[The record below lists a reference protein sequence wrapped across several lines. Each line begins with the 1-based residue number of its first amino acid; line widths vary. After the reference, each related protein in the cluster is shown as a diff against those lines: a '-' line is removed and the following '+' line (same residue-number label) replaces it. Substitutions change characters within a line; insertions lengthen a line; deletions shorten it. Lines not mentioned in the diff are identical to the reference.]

1 MEFDGVQIPKTVKG
15 DGTRG
20 HKKVM
25 KEGGGEETE
34 QARQKDIHGRSDDV
48 IRRGKKGRIEK
59 KSRSLQNNGVKENP
73 GFSSGVNFQGEDYEK
88 LVREYVPIIKFIA
101 LRLAMRMPDGLNV
114 EDLIS
119 VGTLG
124 LLDAVGKFDP
134 TRNIKFR
141 TYAEF
146 RIRGAMLD
154 EIRSMD
160 WVPRSIRKKI
170 GQIQHAANVYTRRNC
185 RPPTERELA
194 GELEMEPEKIN
205 EILFQARGTVL
216 LSLEDLSTPD
226 DEQAHSV
233 WNGLVDY
240 DQPNPLEELLSEDK
254 RRIVADSL
262 DRLPERQRMVLTLYH
277 FEELT
282 MKEIGA
288 VLNVTESRICQ
299 LHAQAMIRLKA
310 LLRARFARKGREEI
324 G

>member
-1 MEFDGVQIPKTVKG
+1 MEFDGVNIPKTG
-15 DGTRG
+15 RRDGTRS

-25 KEGGGEETE
+25 NKGGGEETDHT
-34 QARQKDIHGRSDDV
+34 RGKDIHGRSYDV
-48 IRRGKKGRIEK
+48 IRRGKKGRIGNK
-59 KSRSLQNNGVKENP
+59 NRNLQNNGIKENP
-73 GFSSGVNFQGEDYEK
+73 NVPKNVDFQGEDYEK

-101 LRLAMRMPDGLNV
+101 LRLSVRMPDGLNV

-124 LLDAVGKFDP
+124 LLDAVGRFDP
-134 TRNIKFR
+134 NRNIKFR

-170 GQIQHAANVYTRRNC
+170 GQIQHAANVYTRRHS

-216 LSLEDLSTPD
+216 LSLEDLRTPD

-233 WNGLVDY
+233 WSGLVDC

-262 DRLPERQRMVLTLYH
+262 DRLPERQRLVLTLYH

-310 LLRARFARKGREEI
+310 LLRTRFARKGREEI